1 MLFTKFVTLGI
12 ACKMEETTKIK
23 MRPDTNHLYRGRMTS
38 VVFDDDVIKLTDELR
53 GDITR
58 TRWVNSAVREYNQ
71 KMARVKQ
78 KLAEIQ
84 EDLEKNEKRVNALLQ
99 NSSSVTSPKGSAVG
113 SEVPKVNSPHHRS
126 TTEKTADDDSA
137 AVPTTAMESDVPVSR

>member
-1 MLFTKFVTLGI
+1 
-12 ACKMEETTKIK
+12 

-71 KMARVKQ
+71 KMARIKK
-78 KLAEIQ
+78 KLSEIQ
-84 EDLEKNEKRVNALLQ
+84 EDLEKYENAKTVRETSDEK
-99 NSSSVTSPKGSAVG
+99 K
-113 SEVPKVNSPHHRS
+113 
-126 TTEKTADDDSA
+126 
-137 AVPTTAMESDVPVSR
+137 